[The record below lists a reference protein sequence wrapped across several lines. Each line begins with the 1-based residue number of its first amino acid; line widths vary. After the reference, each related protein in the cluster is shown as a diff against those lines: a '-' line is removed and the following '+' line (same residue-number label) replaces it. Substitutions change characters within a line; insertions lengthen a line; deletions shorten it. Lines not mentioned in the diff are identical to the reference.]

1 MRLAIN
7 GQQLARQ
14 HKLPEALDV
23 IARFGVDAIELWPAN
38 VGPREG
44 TTLSTSEESER
55 WEGRDLDGA
64 AKLLQERGVTVA
76 CVTLG
81 FFAAPV
87 CFAAGGTQ
95 RFTEALCG
103 AVDAAVALGS
113 KLVNCYSTGI
123 PAQLFISAARPAAA
137 YAEGRGVT
145 ITLENEA
152 HDESATPESVRDI
165 VKAVGS
171 PGLGTQFDP
180 CNYYHAYIEPYPR
193 AYEIIAPHIC
203 YVHLKGGCHFRP
215 EASGV
220 HRGSTM
226 RESQERIGYLPLPDA
241 AFPIDAI
248 VRRLKQGGYAGF
260 VTLEPHVPSEAL
272 EEFYAIEV
280 PYVKGLISRD

>member
-7 GQQLARQ
+7 GQQLARV

-38 VGPREG
+38 IGPREG
-44 TTLSTSEESER
+44 TTLSTSEQHER
-55 WEGRDLDGA
+55 WEGRDIEGA
-64 AKLLQERGVTVA
+64 AKLLKERGVAVA

-87 CFAAGGTQ
+87 CFASGGTAA
-95 RFTEALCG
+95 FTAALCG
-103 AVDAAVALGS
+103 AVDAAVLLQS

-123 PAQLFISAARPAAA
+123 PARLFIDAMRPAAT
-137 YAEGRGVT
+137 YAAEHGVI

-152 HDESATPESVRDI
+152 HDDSATPEAVAEI

-171 PGLGTQFDP
+171 AGFGTQLDP

-193 AYEIIAPHIC
+193 AYEIIAPHIR

-215 EASGV
+215 DVPGV

-226 RESQERIGYLPLPDA
+226 RESQDRIGYLPLPDA
-241 AFPIDAI
+241 AFPVEAI
-248 VRRLKQGGYAGF
+248 VRRLKADGYAGF
-260 VTLEPHVPSEAL
+260 VTLEPHVPPEAL

-280 PYVKGLISRD
+280 PYLKGLI